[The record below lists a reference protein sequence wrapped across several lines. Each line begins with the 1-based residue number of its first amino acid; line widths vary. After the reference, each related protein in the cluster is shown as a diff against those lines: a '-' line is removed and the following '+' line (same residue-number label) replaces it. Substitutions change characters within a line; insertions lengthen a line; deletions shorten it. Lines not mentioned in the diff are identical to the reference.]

1 MKLLLD
7 THTFIWWVDEPE
19 KLPKLVITSLENPD
33 NSLILS
39 VVSVWEMQI
48 KHQLGKLKLDIPLK
62 TLIENQLAT
71 NNLQILTVELAHIWA
86 LGSLP
91 LHHRDPF
98 DRLLIAQ
105 TMVEDA
111 FLVSKDEAL
120 SDYPV
125 KLLW

>member
-7 THTFIWWVDEPE
+7 THTFIWWVDKPE
-19 KLPKLVITSLENPD
+19 KLPKLVLTSFEDPD

-39 VVSVWEMQI
+39 IVSVWEMQI
-48 KHQLGKLKLDIPLK
+48 KHQLGKLKLDIPLR
-62 TLIENQLAT
+62 TLIENQLEA
-71 NNLQILTVELAHIWA
+71 NNLQILPVDLAHIWA
-86 LGSLP
+86 LGGLP

-105 TMVEDA
+105 ARVEDA
-111 FLVSKDEAL
+111 FLVSQDEAF

>member
-19 KLPKLVITSLENPD
+19 KLPKQVLTSFEDPD

-39 VVSVWEMQI
+39 IVSVWEMQI
-48 KHQLGKLKLDIPLK
+48 KHQLGKFKLDIPLK

-71 NNLQILTVELAHIWA
+71 NNLQILPVELAHIWA

-91 LHHRDPF
+91 LHHKDPF

-111 FLVSKDEAL
+111 LLVSQDEVF

-125 KLLW
+125 KLFW